1 MKANLITVTS
11 NNEISR
17 QAADYINSLAM
28 ANGFTTPFNETEH
41 NQYLSWFE
49 NQISE
54 CDEFI
59 AKNLKIEVEEIEIE
73 E

>member
-28 ANGFTTPFNETEH
+28 ANGFTTPFNETER
-41 NQYLSWFE
+41 NQYLSWFK

-59 AKNLKIEVEEIEIE
+59 SKNLKIEIEEIEIE